1 MRIAYLDCFSGMS
14 GDMFLGALIDA
25 GVPAKLFEDTVAA
38 LDIGARLEISRVNRA
53 GITATKVDVFVH
65 GEKELPREVF
75 LEQQSRRKREHDH
88 AHEHGHAHDHKHAP
102 EHVELREHNFSQ
114 SGNDSTRAGAPAPHE
129 HEPHQHE
136 HGRGLKEIRE
146 IISKAGIDEGAKR
159 TALAMFE
166 ALGKAEAKIHN
177 NDIEKVHF
185 HEVGAVDAMVDI
197 TCSAVGA
204 HALGVDEIVCS
215 PLNVGGGTV
224 KCAHGVLPVPVPAT
238 VELLQG
244 APVYSSGIQVELVTP
259 TGAAIVK
266 TLVKRYAPF
275 PAMTIEKSGYGAGSR
290 DFSGHANVVRLTIG
304 ESQPGLAQNT
314 SQETISVLEANLDD
328 LNPQV
333 FGYVVERL
341 LEAGALDT
349 FAVPV
354 QMKKNRPGMLLT
366 VLAKPEDASRL
377 TQIIFTETSTL
388 GVRRRE
394 EQRQTL
400 ARKWI
405 TVGTRWGDVR
415 LKIGSMNGTVTNY
428 APEYEDCK
436 KIAAEHHVPLKSV
449 MNEAME
455 AYLKASEK
463 LRTALCSVKRFE
475 NPNEQKVLHH
485 DPDLLRECASAHR
498 TRVHHDCL
506 RHHCPAPALMGF
518 DTYFLTGTDEHG
530 QKIERAAQAAGKTP
544 QQFTDEVSAEFRA
557 LWDGWG

>member
-14 GDMFLGALIDA
+14 GDMFLGALIDG

-38 LDIGARLEISRVNRA
+38 LSIGARLEVSRVSRS

-75 LEQQSRRKREHDH
+75 AEQRSRAHKHEHDQE
-88 AHEHGHAHDHKHAP
+88 HEHGHKHGP
-102 EHVELREHNFSQ
+102 EHGELREHNYVQ
-114 SGNDSTRAGAPAPHE
+114 SGHEGTRAEAPAPHE
-129 HEPHQHE
+129 HE
-136 HGRGLKEIRE
+136 HGRGLKQILDIIR
-146 IISKAGIDEGAKR
+146 KANIGDGAKA
-159 TALAMFE
+159 TAIAMFN
-166 ALGKAEAKIHN
+166 ALGAAEAKIHN
-177 NDIEKVHF
+177 DDIEKVHF

-197 TCSAVGA
+197 ICSAVGA
-204 HALGVDEIVCS
+204 EALGVDEIVCS
-215 PLNVGGGTV
+215 PLNVGGGSV

-266 TLVKRYAPF
+266 TLVTRFAPF

-290 DFSGHANVVRLTIG
+290 DFPGHANVVRLTVG
-304 ESQPGLAQNT
+304 ESQAAFAQNT

-366 VLAKPEDASRL
+366 VLSKPEDAPKL

-400 ARKWI
+400 ARKW
-405 TVGTRWGDVR
+405 VNVVTRWGDVR
-415 LKIGSMNGTVTNY
+415 LKIASLNGSVTNY

-436 KIAAEHHVPLKSV
+436 KIATAHHVPLKSV

-455 AYLKASEK
+455 AYLKVIKS
-463 LRTALCSVKRFE
+463 
-475 NPNEQKVLHH
+475 
-485 DPDLLRECASAHR
+485 
-498 TRVHHDCL
+498 
-506 RHHCPAPALMGF
+506 
-518 DTYFLTGTDEHG
+518 
-530 QKIERAAQAAGKTP
+530 
-544 QQFTDEVSAEFRA
+544 
-557 LWDGWG
+557 